1 MRPID
6 ADGLPKEADRDKDFR
21 LVIPECRVSRQPTID
36 PESLR
41 PHGRW
46 INIHDGN
53 FICSCCKNPV
63 NIVDSSTGRALA

>member
-6 ADGLPKEADRDKDFR
+6 ADGLPKEAERDKDFR

-46 INIHDGN
+46 INRTTTRTMCLSD
-53 FICSCCKNPV
+53 V
-63 NIVDSSTGRALA
+63 STMDTW